1 MRLLLST
8 AISLLILTAIAST
21 AVGQPVA
28 TAAQREPL
36 GDLFAATY
44 PEDRSVEVAFSSTF
58 RLPLGKGKAQVRRR
72 RGLTDIEISLSEMK
86 SALLFS
92 GDYNTY
98 VAWAVSPEG
107 FVDNLGEFILRG
119 DNSRLNATTVFT
131 TFGLFV
137 SAEPHFLVE
146 KPSAFVVLKS
156 AGMASAGTGQTFAI
170 PFPELISDYK
180 FDRESLADRE
190 QTKGEFRVDRQQA
203 QVAVILAERSAAREF
218 APAELEEARKSLSE
232 TILSLADKNADER
245 TTLLARRTVNLAVR
259 AEQLGRQRAAADR
272 VAKLE
277 ASLADAQKRAEEARA
292 AREEAEAA
300 AEKLQK
306 AAQEAEQ
313 ERGIAELKMQNA
325 LDRADRLQQRA
336 ADVEAFN
343 VKLDEERRK
352 IQQERDEAHARMEGA
367 LAKVV
372 ETRET
377 ARGLVLNLPDIL
389 FDTGR
394 SRLKPEARE
403 VLSKVVGILM
413 VAPGYKLRIEGH
425 TDSTGRPAINQKL
438 SEERAISVFTYL
450 AESGIAEDAMTPA
463 GYGETQPIE
472 SNETAEGRQKNR
484 RVEIIIQDLGG
495 VAPVPPTTRA
505 DGATPAAP
513 PGDNPVPTDSAPP
526 EPAPATAPAP

>member
-1 MRLLLST
+1 LLLLAALAPF
-8 AISLLILTAIAST
+8 AI
-21 AVGQPVA
+21 GQEAAPV
-28 TAAQREPL
+28 AQREPL

-44 PEDRSVEVAFSSTF
+44 PEDRGAEVVFSSTF

-72 RGLTDIEISLSEMK
+72 RGLTDVEISLSEMK

-107 FVDNLGEFILRG
+107 LVDNLGELILRG
-119 DNSRLNATTVFT
+119 DNSRLNATTVFS
-131 TFGLFV
+131 TFGLFI

-146 KPSAFVVLKS
+146 KPSTFVVLKS
-156 AGMASAGTGQTFAI
+156 AGMGSAGAGQTVAI
-170 PFPELISDYK
+170 PFPELITDYK
-180 FDRESLADRE
+180 FDRESLADQE

-232 TILSLADKNADER
+232 TILSLADKNSDER

-259 AEQLGRQRAAADR
+259 SEQLGRQRAEADR
-272 VAKLE
+272 LAKLE
-277 ASLADAQKRAEEARA
+277 ESLADAQKRAAEAEK
-292 AREEAEAA
+292 AREAAEAA
-300 AEKLQK
+300 AEKSQK

-313 ERGIAELKMQNA
+313 ETGIAELKMQNA

-343 VKLDEERRK
+343 RKLDDERRT
-352 IQQERDEAHARMEGA
+352 IQQERDAAHTRMQDA

-413 VAPGYKLRIEGH
+413 VAPGYKLRVEGH
-425 TDSTGRPAINQKL
+425 TDSTGRPALNQKL

-472 SNETAEGRQKNR
+472 SNQNEAGRQKNR

-495 VAPVPPTTRA
+495 VAPVPPTTPA
-505 DGATPAAP
+505 DGTVPAEAAP
-513 PGDNPVPTDSAPP
+513 APP
-526 EPAPATAPAP
+526 PPEASPATAPAP